1 MSDFKANNSI
11 SARAPH
17 RHRWRSFSAP
27 QTPNWI
33 SGVLL
38 LMGGKGKVSRVEER
52 GREQKGGEWKGR
64 REGKAHNNFSH
75 TPVSVL

>member
-1 MSDFKANNSI
+1 
-11 SARAPH
+11 
-17 RHRWRSFSAP
+17 
-27 QTPNWI
+27 
-33 SGVLL
+33 
-38 LMGGKGKVSRVEER
+38 MGGKGKVSRVEER